1 MTIKDAAEW
10 ANVAIAV
17 AAVLA
22 AGGTVWYASV
32 AQKTLRSM
40 QQVYVGVVGQTVRID
55 VHESLYFA
63 FQFGAM
69 GANVPARQVVAGYK
83 LFVANTERHPE
94 RRPHAPPHAPHL
106 LFPGVPVTMKCQMS
120 PENAVGILKG
130 DQILEVVIDISYL
143 DFYDKGHEYQARY
156 RFEPLP
162 KSFAQLSETLN

>member
-32 AQKTLRSM
+32 AQKTLDLCNRSM
-40 QQVYVGVVGQTVRID
+40 SEWSARRC
-55 VHESLYFA
+55 ESMCMKVCIFA

-162 KSFAQLSETLN
+162 KSSLNCPRR